1 MSETNGT
8 EARAAA
14 EHQRGL
20 DEQTA
25 ADRQRVT
32 EAESRARAQH
42 EPVQQPTHEP
52 TPVEAEI
59 ANTPAAKMDG
69 KEAHARLREKG
80 ITIARVTAPDLLGIE
95 AKRKDE
101 AAAVALQPAHRP
113 RQFPNLTAGEM
124 VAVDRFGDV
133 HQLDPERPD
142 ALAFHKQM
150 EEAEPLPSVTQAH
163 AEYEAIYKPTDAGR
177 RRADVRKS
185 LVGIKE
191 AMAGPGRNVVQ
202 MASDAVAAL
211 AGLVHDQMP
220 DDEPED
226 CLRAALRALAGGRT
240 VDAMTEMEKAEG
252 LLVRDVPL
260 SDTLDAP
267 PPPRNPVLDEITA
280 AEEAL
285 AAGDRAACMKMLHA
299 IVPKLEP
306 TKHRVVIEDPKA
318 PLPPL

>member
-1 MSETNGT
+1 M
-8 EARAAA
+8 
-14 EHQRGL
+14 
-20 DEQTA
+20 
-25 ADRQRVT
+25 
-32 EAESRARAQH
+32 
-42 EPVQQPTHEP
+42 
-52 TPVEAEI
+52 
-59 ANTPAAKMDG
+59 ANTSAAKMSG
-69 KEAHARLREKG
+69 KEAHAKLREKG
-80 ITIARVTAPDLLGIE
+80 ITIARVTPPDLFGID

-101 AAAVALQPAHRP
+101 ADASVMQPSHRP
-113 RQFPNLTAGEM
+113 RQFPNLVVDEL

-133 HQLDPERPD
+133 HRLDPERPD
-142 ALAFHKQM
+142 AIAFHKQM
-150 EEAEPLPSVTQAH
+150 EDAEPLPSVTQAH

-177 RRADVRKS
+177 RRAEVRKS

-260 SDTLDAP
+260 PDTLPDTLDTP
-267 PPPRNPVLDEITA
+267 PPARNPVLDDITA

-285 AAGDRAACMKMLHA
+285 AAGDRAASMKMLHD
-299 IVPKLEP
+299 IIGKLKP

>member
-1 MSETNGT
+1 M
-8 EARAAA
+8 
-14 EHQRGL
+14 
-20 DEQTA
+20 
-25 ADRQRVT
+25 
-32 EAESRARAQH
+32 
-42 EPVQQPTHEP
+42 
-52 TPVEAEI
+52 
-59 ANTPAAKMDG
+59 ANTSAAKMSG
-69 KEAHARLREKG
+69 KEAHAKLREKG
-80 ITIARVTAPDLLGIE
+80 ITIARVTPPDLFGID

-101 AAAVALQPAHRP
+101 ADASVMQPSHRP
-113 RQFPNLTAGEM
+113 RQFPNLVVDEL

-133 HQLDPERPD
+133 HRLDPDRPD
-142 ALAFHKQM
+142 AIAFHKQM
-150 EEAEPLPSVTQAH
+150 EDAEPLPSVTQAH

-177 RRADVRKS
+177 RRAEVRKS

-191 AMAGPGRNVVQ
+191 AMAGAGRNVVQ

-240 VDAMTEMEKAEG
+240 VDAMTEMQKADE
-252 LLVRDVPL
+252 LLIHEDWLPELPDGEPR
-260 SDTLDAP
+260 
-267 PPPRNPVLDEITA
+267 PRNPLLDDIID

-285 AAGDRAACMKMLHA
+285 AAGDRPACMKLLHE
-299 IVPKLEP
+299 IIGKLKP